1 MRQTLFL
8 FSFQTYTTTKS
19 LSLFRAFNFVLLLF
33 FFLCLCFCFCFC
45 LQVWFGLVC
54 LCPTLL
60 LLHSELQHLTS
71 YARFLNSKSS
81 RTIHSLNKNR
91 SKIKKKKKITNINFY
106 KQCTANTT
114 NPFHLLMFPCSQPSV
129 SFTISLWWLNSW
141 YTLFRIGWLLEI
153 SLSINDPPSFFFL
166 FFLKPK
172 FNSFVSLISYSHHFG

>member
-19 LSLFRAFNFVLLLF
+19 LSLFRAFIFVLLLFFF

-71 YARFLNSKSS
+71 YARFLNSTSS

-91 SKIKKKKKITNINFY
+91 SKIKKKKITNINFY

-129 SFTISLWWLNSW
+129 SFTISL
-141 YTLFRIGWLLEI
+141 
-153 SLSINDPPSFFFL
+153 
-166 FFLKPK
+166 
-172 FNSFVSLISYSHHFG
+172 

>member
-8 FSFQTYTTTKS
+8 FSFRTYTTTKS
-19 LSLFRAFNFVLLLF
+19 LSLFRAFIFVLLLF

-91 SKIKKKKKITNINFY
+91 SKIKKKKKLLILIFTN
-106 KQCTANTT
+106 
-114 NPFHLLMFPCSQPSV
+114 SV
-129 SFTISLWWLNSW
+129 LRIQQ
-141 YTLFRIGWLLEI
+141 TLFIFSCFHALNLVSLL
-153 SLSINDPPSFFFL
+153 PFL
-166 FFLKPK
+166 FDD
-172 FNSFVSLISYSHHFG
+172 